1 MTNSPDAAP
10 FGHGRR
16 KLFSSMS
23 IRNRIALY
31 YTGATAVLIAIVF
44 AAIIFTVDS
53 VVYRH
58 LDEVLLKEAAE
69 TLEEA
74 HIRKDRFEGFSAADR
89 YDDDVF
95 DDDDFSERHHR
106 SRHREIDSEFIQF
119 SDAGGRIIRK
129 SASLFDNSLEVV
141 REKSGNIF
149 RNSTIGKS
157 TVRLVQIAL
166 TGRDGSING
175 YLSVA
180 VPVRGALI
188 VLGDM
193 THIIIVSFPFI
204 ILVLFALTR
213 LIAGKSIR
221 PIDEVI
227 ATAETITQSNLDQRI
242 PLPANRDEL
251 YRMSVTINALLDRL
265 QQAFQREKQFTADAS
280 HELKTPL
287 AIVKGTLEVLVRK
300 PRTVEH
306 YETRVNACLAELNRM
321 ARLIDQLLLL
331 ARDDSRSMKPSIMEI
346 DLAGPLEAAMLR
358 TEPFASQK
366 GINLVMVDKPPCRVY
381 ADPSLLE
388 IMFGN
393 LLSNA
398 VKYSPEGSSVD
409 IRIERKEKCVVCTI
423 EDHGIGIPAEQLP
436 AIFDRFYRVDESR
449 SSGTGGSG
457 LGLSIVR
464 KLADLQSITISVSS
478 EAGKGT
484 VFELEFPIRAT
495 DVGERLL
502 SGF

>member
-1 MTNSPDAAP
+1 MTNSPAP
-10 FGHGRR
+10 AQRGRP

-31 YTGATAVLIAIVF
+31 YTGATALLIAIVF

-58 LDEVLLKEAAE
+58 LDEELLKEAVE
-69 TLEEA
+69 TLDEA
-74 HIRKDRFEGFSAADR
+74 HIRKDRFEGFSGAGE

-95 DDDDFSERHHR
+95 DDDDFSERRHKA
-106 SRHREIDSEFIQF
+106 RHRDLDSEFIQLT
-119 SDAGGRIIRK
+119 DAGGRVIRK
-129 SASLFDNSLEVV
+129 SSSLFDNTLDVERGKAGTV
-141 REKSGNIF
+141 F
-149 RNSTIGKS
+149 RNSTIGSS
-157 TVRLVQIAL
+157 TVRLVQLPL
-166 TGRDGSING
+166 TGRDGRVNG
-175 YLSVA
+175 YLTVA
-180 VPVRGALI
+180 VPVRGALL
-188 VLGDM
+188 VLRDM
-193 THIIIVSFPFI
+193 TTIVVVSFPFI
-204 ILVLFALTR
+204 TLMLFALTR
-213 LIAGKSIR
+213 LIAGRSIR

-251 YRMSVTINALLDRL
+251 YRMSVTVNALLDRL

-306 YETRVNACLAELNRM
+306 YESRVNACLAELNRM

-331 ARDDSRSMKPSIMEI
+331 ARDDSSSMKPAIIEI
-346 DLAGPLEAAMLR
+346 DVAAPLEAALSR
-358 TEPFASQK
+358 IEPFARQK
-366 GINLVMVDKPPCRVY
+366 GIALALADAPPCRVK

-388 IMFGN
+388 IMLGN

-398 VKYSPEGSSVD
+398 IKYSPEGSAVE
-409 IRIERKEKCVVCTI
+409 IRIERKNNSVVCAI

-449 SSGTGGSG
+449 SSSTGGSG
-457 LGLSIVR
+457 LGLAIVK
-464 KLADLQSITISVSS
+464 KLASLQSIAISVRS

-484 VFELEFPIRAT
+484 TFELTFP
-495 DVGERLL
+495 
-502 SGF
+502 S

>member
-1 MTNSPDAAP
+1 MTNSPQPAP
-10 FGHGRR
+10 ARRGRR
-16 KLFSSMS
+16 KPFSSMS

-31 YTGATAVLIAIVF
+31 YTGATAVLIAMVF

-58 LDEVLLKEAAE
+58 LDEVLLKEATE
-69 TLEEA
+69 TLHEA
-74 HIRKDRFEGFSAADR
+74 HIRKDHFKGFSGADS

-95 DDDDFSERHHR
+95 DDDDFNERHHKT
-106 SRHREIDSEFIQF
+106 RHRDLDSEFIQF
-119 SDAGGRIIRK
+119 ADAEGRVVRK
-129 SASLFDNSLEVV
+129 SSSLFENTLGVV
-141 REKSGNIF
+141 RGNSGTVF
-149 RNSTIGKS
+149 RNSTIGSS
-157 TVRLVQIAL
+157 TVRLVQLPLA
-166 TGRDGSING
+166 GRDGSVNG

-180 VPVRGALI
+180 VPVRGALL

-193 THIIIVSFPFI
+193 TTIIVVSFPFI
-204 ILVLFALTR
+204 IIVLFVLTR
-213 LIAGKSIR
+213 LIAGRSIR

-251 YRMSVTINALLDRL
+251 YRMSVTVNALLDRL

-306 YETRVNACLAELNRM
+306 YESRVNACLAELNRM

-331 ARDDSRSMKPSIMEI
+331 ARDDFRSMKPAIMEI
-346 DLAGPLEAAMLR
+346 GLTAPLEAVMARM
-358 TEPFASQK
+358 EPFAREK
-366 GINLVMVDKPPCRVY
+366 GIPIVLVDAPPCRVK
-381 ADPSLLE
+381 ADPALLE
-388 IMFGN
+388 IMFEN

-398 VKYSPEGSSVD
+398 IKYSPEGSAVE
-409 IRIERKEKCVVCTI
+409 IRIERKENGVVCAI

-449 SSGTGGSG
+449 SSSTGGSG
-457 LGLSIVR
+457 LGLAIVK
-464 KLADLQSITISVSS
+464 KLASLQSITISVRS

-484 VFELEFPIRAT
+484 TFELTFP
-495 DVGERLL
+495 
-502 SGF
+502 S

>member
-1 MTNSPDAAP
+1 MTHSPSSARRGHRKP
-10 FGHGRR
+10 FA
-16 KLFSSMS
+16 SMS

-31 YTGATAVLIAIVF
+31 YTGATAVLIAMVF

-58 LDEVLLKEAAE
+58 LDEVLLKEATE
-69 TLEEA
+69 TLHEA
-74 HIRKDRFEGFSAADR
+74 HISKERFEGFSGANK

-95 DDDDFSERHHR
+95 DDDDFRER
-106 SRHREIDSEFIQF
+106 RHRGRHKDIDSEFIQF
-119 SDAGGRIIRK
+119 MDAEGRIVRK
-129 SASLFDNSLEVV
+129 SSSLFDNTLEVE
-141 REKSGNIF
+141 RGKPEIMF
-149 RNSTIGKS
+149 RNRTIGS
-157 TVRLVQIAL
+157 SSVRQIQIPL
-166 TGRDGSING
+166 MGRDGRING
-175 YLSVA
+175 YLAVA
-180 VPVRGALI
+180 MPARGAFL
-188 VLGDM
+188 VLRDM
-193 THIIIVSFPFI
+193 TTIIVVSFPFI
-204 ILVLFALTR
+204 IIVLFALTR
-213 LIAGKSIR
+213 LIAGRSIR

-251 YRMSVTINALLDRL
+251 YRMSVTVNALLDRL

-306 YETRVNACLAELNRM
+306 YESRVNACLAELNRM

-331 ARDDSRSMKPSIMEI
+331 ARDDFRSMKPAIMEI
-346 DLAGPLEAAMLR
+346 GLTGPLEAVMARM
-358 TEPFASQK
+358 EPFAREK
-366 GINLVMVDKPPCRVY
+366 GIALALADAPPCRVK

-388 IMFGN
+388 IMFEN

-398 VKYSPEGSSVD
+398 IKYSPEGSAVE
-409 IRIERKEKCVVCTI
+409 IRIERKNNTVLCAI

-449 SSGTGGSG
+449 SSSTGGSG
-457 LGLSIVR
+457 LGLAIVK
-464 KLADLQSITISVSS
+464 KLASLQSIAISVKSD
-478 EAGKGT
+478 AGKGT
-484 VFELEFPIRAT
+484 TFELTFP
-495 DVGERLL
+495 
-502 SGF
+502 S